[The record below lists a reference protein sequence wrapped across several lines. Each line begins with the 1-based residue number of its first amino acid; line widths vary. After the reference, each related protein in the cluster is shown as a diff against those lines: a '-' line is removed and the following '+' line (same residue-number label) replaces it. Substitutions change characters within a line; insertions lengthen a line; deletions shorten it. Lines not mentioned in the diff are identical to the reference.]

1 MGLSGGS
8 RDAGKW
14 VGSGCILEV
23 AAEAVG
29 GREASRVTT
38 RFLVWVVGSMELT
51 FTKMGKNRVG
61 RENQEFCWDC
71 GAC

>member
-1 MGLSGGS
+1 M
-8 RDAGKW
+8 
-14 VGSGCILEV
+14 EV
-23 AAEAVG
+23 AAEAVR
-29 GREASRVTT
+29 GREASGVTA

-61 RENQEFCWDC
+61 RENQEFRWDC